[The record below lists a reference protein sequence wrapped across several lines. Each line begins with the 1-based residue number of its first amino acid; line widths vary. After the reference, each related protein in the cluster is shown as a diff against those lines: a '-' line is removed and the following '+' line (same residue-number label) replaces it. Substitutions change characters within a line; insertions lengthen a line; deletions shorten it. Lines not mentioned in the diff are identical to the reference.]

1 MPESKKH
8 IYESSTLGVPAL
20 KMVLVHARNEAQNT
34 TPSPKQAAALS
45 GAETEAD
52 VPVDKEKAVRRLIHH
67 LETTD

>member
-20 KMVLVHARNEAQNT
+20 KMVLVHARNEAQ
-34 TPSPKQAAALS
+34 TPTLSPKLVAALAS
-45 GAETEAD
+45 AESEAET
-52 VPVDKEKAVRRLIHH
+52 PVDKEKAVRRLIHH